1 MKTKHILWFLPLLL
15 VGCGETDPQQLKEKL
30 IGGPV
35 EERVITVGV
44 QRIDTVGGLVRNSY
58 PGYLEEGNTVDIS
71 FKYGGTLQ
79 TRERRQHGAKRTSAG
94 TCILPADGEHT
105 TFGASHP

>member
-1 MKTKHILWFLPLLL
+1 MKIKHILWLLPLLL

-30 IGGPV
+30 IGGPA
-35 EERVITVGV
+35 EERVIAVGV

-79 TRERRQHGAKRTSAG
+79 SLNVKEGSTVRK
-94 TCILPADGEHT
+94 
-105 TFGASHP
+105 

>member
-30 IGGPV
+30 IGGPA
-35 EERVITVGV
+35 EERVIAVGV

-71 FKYGGTLQ
+71 FRELTFNELIRSETLF
-79 TRERRQHGAKRTSAG
+79 TVFAVNEGIIE
-94 TCILPADGEHT
+94 C
-105 TFGASHP
+105 